1 MNSDISYWLA
11 EVQSLQQ
18 QLSQARQQRDEAHRD
33 ASNWRQCY
41 ETEAQQRRMDT
52 QVFRA
57 EIAQLKETIAQLK
70 EGTNMTSNSAPL
82 EGLEGFPEALISDGA
97 DLNQLR
103 QHIRSLWDD
112 RDRYQQA
119 LQQERRAHEQTRQSL
134 TLALGDAVDQLSKYR
149 S

>member
-18 QLSQARQQRDEAHRD
+18 QLSQARQQRDEAHED
-33 ASNWRQCY
+33 ANNWRQRY
-41 ETEAQQRRMDT
+41 ETEASQRRMDT
-52 QVFRA
+52 QIFRA
-57 EIAQLKETIAQLK
+57 EIQQLKETIAQFK
-70 EGTNMTSNSAPL
+70 EGTNLTSVEGSL
-82 EGLEGFPEALISDGA
+82 EVFPEALIPAGA
-97 DLNQLR
+97 DLNDLQQR
-103 QHIRSLWDD
+103 IRSLWHD
-112 RDRYQQA
+112 RDRCQQA

>member
-18 QLSQARQQRDEAHRD
+18 QLSQARQQRDEAHED
-33 ASNWRQCY
+33 ANNWRQRY
-41 ETEAQQRRMDT
+41 ETEASQRRMDT
-52 QVFRA
+52 QIFRA
-57 EIAQLKETIAQLK
+57 EIQQLKETIAQFK
-70 EGTNMTSNSAPL
+70 EGTNLNSVEGSL
-82 EGLEGFPEALISDGA
+82 EVFPEALIPAGA
-97 DLNQLR
+97 DLNDLQQR
-103 QHIRSLWDD
+103 IRSLWHD
-112 RDRYQQA
+112 RDRCQQA